1 MGVLMGQAVASLVVR
16 RGLRGGSL
24 VAAMALAAVFGATG
38 ARPVAPASAAS
49 VAAEDAAP
57 AARLVYTRARLVSVG
72 GGCGRPHRAVRLKL
86 LPRAKLPFTTQTF
99 RVVNPALLHGIPQ
112 GAWVQFTARHID
124 GENALTSIRATAECK
139 RFERCD

>member
-1 MGVLMGQAVASLVVR
+1 MGQAVASLLVR
-16 RGLRGGSL
+16 KGLRSGRL
-24 VAAMALAAVFGATG
+24 VIALVLAAGCAVAGAQ
-38 ARPVAPASAAS
+38 PVAPASAAS

-57 AARLVYTRARLVSVG
+57 AAAPVYTRARLVSVEADTG
-72 GGCGRPHRAVRLKL
+72 GNPTHVRLKL

-124 GENALTSIRATAECK
+124 GENTLTSIRATAECK

>member
-1 MGVLMGQAVASLVVR
+1 MGQAVTWLLARWKQRACGFATAL
-16 RGLRGGSL
+16 
-24 VAAMALAAVFGATG
+24 ALAAVCGAAG
-38 ARPVAPASAAS
+38 AQPVAAAGAASA
-49 VAAEDAAP
+49 AAEDATP
-57 AARLVYTRARLVSVG
+57 AAPVYTRARLVYVKMGASG
-72 GGCGRPHRAVRLKL
+72 NATLVRLKL

-124 GENALTSIRATAECK
+124 GENTLTSIRVTAECK